1 VPYKGSAES
10 LADLVGGRIDLIYDP
25 VALSQI
31 KAGTVKALATTANV
45 RHPDLPDIPTLRE
58 QGLEVPGGSWFGLFA
73 PRGTPPEIVERLALE
88 SEKAM
93 SAAGTRELLL
103 KFSQYPDY
111 KGPAA
116 FAKQIQ
122 SDNAVYRDLINRAGI
137 KIDP

>member
-1 VPYKGSAES
+1 M
-10 LADLVGGRIDLIYDP
+10 
-25 VALSQI
+25 
-31 KAGTVKALATTANV
+31 TA
-45 RHPDLPDIPTLRE
+45 I
-58 QGLEVPGGSWFGLFA
+58 
-73 PRGTPPEIVERLALE
+73 
-88 SEKAM
+88 
-93 SAAGTRELLL
+93 GTRELLL